1 MTLRT
6 TATLAAGLV
15 SALLALAALRGLPF
29 GTVLFWFAPFPL
41 LAAGLAF
48 RWPTAAQ
55 ASLIGA
61 AVTLVGS
68 GPVATIAW
76 VLLFAAPAVLMLR
89 LALPAAPGGP
99 LALGLPFALLALW
112 PAALLVAAEIRF
124 ANQPGG
130 LSGVLLTVVEQ
141 ALARMGASPEAG
153 GEGFAEM
160 IVRIKPL
167 AFALWF
173 GVTTALNAAIA
184 QRIVLRHGL
193 MVAQPARWSL
203 ALLPG
208 WYWKL
213 ALAVGVAALV
223 TPGGAGFVV
232 QSAALM
238 LAVPLALQGLAVA
251 HVTSL
256 GKPGRPVLL
265 GGVYLALVLFMV
277 PVGLALAGL
286 GIAEHFL
293 NLRGRGPRPGT
304 GLTPPE
310 D

>member
-55 ASLIGA
+55 ASLVGA
-61 AVTLVGS
+61 AVTLLGS

-76 VLLFAAPAVLMLR
+76 GLLFAAPAVLMVR
-89 LALPAAPGGP
+89 LALPAAQGGP
-99 LALGLPFALLALW
+99 LALGLPFAMLALW

-124 ANQPGG
+124 ANEPGG

-141 ALARMGASPEAG
+141 ALARMGASPDAG
-153 GEGFAEM
+153 GEAFAEM

-173 GVTTALNAAIA
+173 GVMTALNASIA

-193 MVAQPARWSL
+193 MVAQPARWSV

-223 TPGGAGFVV
+223 VPEGPGFVV
-232 QSAALM
+232 ESAALM

-265 GGVYLALVLFMV
+265 GGVYL
-277 PVGLALAGL
+277 P
-286 GIAEHFL
+286 
-293 NLRGRGPRPGT
+293 
-304 GLTPPE
+304 
-310 D
+310 